1 MILIRISNFI
11 KSLFFHVWSG
21 FPKCNKD
28 QILKRW
34 NTCLACEEFNKE
46 YSICNICGCNL
57 NNKKEFFNKLAWADQ
72 ECPAGKWPK
81 EINNENKKTRK

>member
-1 MILIRISNFI
+1 M
-11 KSLFFHVWSG
+11 V
-21 FPKCNKD
+21 
-28 QILKRW
+28 
-34 NTCLACEEFNKE
+34 CEEFNKE

-81 EINNENKKTRK
+81 EINNENKKARK